1 MSKITINIWNEDFI
15 FATEILMRH
24 LRKIMPL
31 NKKMENWEISEL
43 DFFIEIALVLCE
55 SENSNI
61 LEEKIDNLDLSW
73 VEKFTK
79 DFEPILTSLNNFN
92 KNSLEEKK
100 R

>member
-15 FATEILMRH
+15 FTTEILMRH

>member
-15 FATEILMRH
+15 FTTEILMRH

-43 DFFIEIALVLCE
+43 DFFIGIALVLCE

-73 VEKFTK
+73 
-79 DFEPILTSLNNFN
+79 
-92 KNSLEEKK
+92 
-100 R
+100 